1 MYFKQYITQ
10 VFLHLGD
17 LFSGLNVQV
26 VDQVVAKVFQA
37 VDTNYIDADYTEQFI
52 YTVYASLQ
60 RSAYVVFFL
69 TPPELQS
76 LGIVIKYL
84 T

>member
-1 MYFKQYITQ
+1 M
-10 VFLHLGD
+10 V
-17 LFSGLNVQV
+17 
-26 VDQVVAKVFQA
+26 KVFQA
-37 VDTNYIDADYTEQFI
+37 VDTNYMDVDYTEQFA
-52 YTVYASLQ
+52 YMVYVSSQ
-60 RSAYVVFFL
+60 PSAYVVFFP